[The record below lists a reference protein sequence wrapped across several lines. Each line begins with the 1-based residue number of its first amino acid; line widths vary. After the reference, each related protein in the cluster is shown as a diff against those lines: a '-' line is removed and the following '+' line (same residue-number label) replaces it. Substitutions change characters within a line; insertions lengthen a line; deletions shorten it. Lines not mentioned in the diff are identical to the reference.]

1 MDFIPYNSRLT
12 YHKSPFGAVREG
24 ERVTMRIVLP
34 RSLGCIGA
42 SLIIDSDGGSSR
54 VYPMTWERMERTDE
68 EWWRVTFTAERE
80 VFIGI
85 ASLSQGVT
93 AAS

>member
-34 RSLGCIGA
+34 RSLGCTGA

-54 VYPMTWERMERTDE
+54 VYPMTWERMECTDE
-68 EWWRVTFTAERE
+68 VVAGDPHRRARGALLV
-80 VFIGI
+80 
-85 ASLSQGVT
+85 SLRCRK
-93 AAS
+93 A